1 MQRTTI
7 DSNLVFYPQRVVEK
21 TEQQQYLTDG
31 MYKGLRQG
39 NTIQLENGFLLTI
52 SDSPFVPQ
60 IVAHVLVQVKNGK
73 WNMVHTFDPYEITTT
88 GPATIPTT
96 QPSSFF

>member
-7 DSNLVFYPQRVVEK
+7 DSNLVFYPQPIVVKK
-21 TEQQQYLTDG
+21 TEQQQQLIDG

-60 IVAHVLVQVKNGK
+60 LVAHVLVQVKNGK
-73 WNMVHTFDPYEITTT
+73 WNIVRTFDPYEITTSIQ
-88 GPATIPTT
+88 AT
-96 QPSSFF
+96 QPSSFV